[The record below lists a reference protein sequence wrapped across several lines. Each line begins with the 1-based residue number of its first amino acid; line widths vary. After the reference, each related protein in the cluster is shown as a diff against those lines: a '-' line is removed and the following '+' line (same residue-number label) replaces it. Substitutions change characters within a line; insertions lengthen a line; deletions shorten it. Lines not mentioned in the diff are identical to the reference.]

1 MVKKRCKNVGIQTD
15 IFGNQ
20 VHILNT
26 QEVFRMVKCGRC
38 GDTVK
43 SSQAKMH
50 LSFGKKLTICNNCL
64 KELGR

>member
-1 MVKKRCKNVGIQTD
+1 MIKKRCKDAGIQTD

-20 VHILNT
+20 VHILVT
-26 QEVFRMVKCGRC
+26 KDVFRMVKCGRC

-50 LSFGKKLTICNNCL
+50 LSFGNKLTICNNCL
-64 KELGR
+64 KELGG